1 MPRPIYCL
9 MFKNLCGMKEK
20 FIKEGPRTRPY
31 DQLWKSSLTGIL
43 IILFLLWQ
51 RPPGT
56 LEVSVDEGSLPITP
70 DVFVYTVGE
79 AGNNTTDTEEFNNSK
94 MTKQTP
100 QSWFLAG
107 QKDSVCTLVAMHQCL
122 LLGFLKRMCEFNY
135 VALWGWRQEK
145 SSASLFIYIKMM

>member
-56 LEVSVDEGSLPITP
+56 LEVLVDEGSLPITP
-70 DVFVYTVGE
+70 DVSVYTVGE

-100 QSWFLAG
+100 QSWFLAKKI
-107 QKDSVCTLVAMHQCL
+107 QCVLWLRCTNVYF
-122 LLGFLKRMCEFNY
+122 LGFWNACVNLITWPCGADGRRNLVLLC
-135 VALWGWRQEK
+135 
-145 SSASLFIYIKMM
+145 LFI